1 MGRDIQRVGDAPPHG
16 AGGVMAEQ
24 DLDRNEAATPYKLQQ
39 ARKRGQVSKSPDVVS
54 AVVFTTAML
63 FLASQGWTVWQA
75 QFRIDRV
82 LLSQAGQLTSSTALG
97 DLVGRLLLSTMTMAL
112 PFLITL
118 MLAAIVG
125 NLMQTGLIFSAD
137 PIKPD
142 WSRIN
147 PVSGFKKL
155 FTLRVLFNGVR
166 ACLKLGLL
174 SAVAWFALKSV
185 LPQFYYLA
193 GLSALGILRT
203 LLDDFA
209 SLGLKMAL
217 MLGFVALLDMLYTRR
232 EFAKNMRMSKREL
245 KDEFRQREGDPRI
258 RSRLREL
265 RREML
270 KRSRAVQNT
279 QHADVLITNPTH
291 VAVALRYVHGQMES
305 PQLVAKGAGVLAAA
319 MRKVAARHNIPVV
332 QNPPLAR
339 RLFHDLHVDQSVPP
353 ELYAQVARII
363 VWVFAMRDARRRGTA
378 SQQGAPA

>member
-1 MGRDIQRVGDAPPHG
+1 
-16 AGGVMAEQ
+16 MAEQ